1 MEIFTS
7 FVVITTI
14 VFIVITVMGM
24 WATNVIIF
32 TDEHVAAVKRQ
43 NKRDEKL
50 ARERERHIR
59 AMVAARK

>member
-24 WATNVIIF
+24 WATNAIIF

-50 ARERERHIR
+50 ARERERHLR

>member
-1 MEIFTS
+1 MEIFASFAIITTAV
-7 FVVITTI
+7 FVVIAI
-14 VFIVITVMGM
+14 MGM
-24 WATNVIIF
+24 WATGVF

-43 NKRDEKL
+43 HKLDEKL

>member
-1 MEIFTS
+1 MEIFAS
-7 FVVITTI
+7 IAIITTA
-14 VFIVITVMGM
+14 VFIVIAITGM
-24 WATNVIIF
+24 WATGVF

-43 NKRDEKL
+43 HKLDEKL

>member
-7 FVVITTI
+7 FAIIITV
-14 VFIVITVMGM
+14 VFIVITVMGL

-43 NKRDEKL
+43 HKRDEKL

>member
-24 WATNVIIF
+24 WATNVIMF

-50 ARERERHIR
+50 ARERERHLR

>member
-24 WATNVIIF
+24 WATNVIMF

-59 AMVAARK
+59 AMVAAGK